1 MPEQSERPER
11 SSGGCCADP
20 ECPAPFA
27 ERVEVGQQRR
37 VLVRR
42 ATLVVC
48 AVLCA
53 AAVLLPLAGV
63 STLVVS
69 RLEWAAA
76 VCAAAVL
83 LGWVRSAMTI
93 RRVPWR
99 LVVGVV
105 AVVVGV
111 VWHPLVPALVALAAL
126 TDHVVRPADRQ
137 AAKPRV
143 GSVPTVVG
151 QPG

>member
-1 MPEQSERPER
+1 MPERPER

-20 ECPAPFA
+20 ECPTPFA
-27 ERVEVGQQRR
+27 ERVEVGEQRR

-42 ATLVVC
+42 VTLVAC

-53 AAVLLPLAGV
+53 AAVVLPLAGA

-69 RLEWAAA
+69 RLAWAAA

-83 LGWVRSAMTI
+83 LGWVRSAMTT

-99 LVVGVV
+99 LAVGVV

-126 TDHVVRPADRQ
+126 TEHVLRPTDRH
-137 AAKPRV
+137 ASTPRV
-143 GSVPTVVG
+143 GSTPTVVG

>member
-1 MPEQSERPER
+1 
-11 SSGGCCADP
+11 
-20 ECPAPFA
+20 
-27 ERVEVGQQRR
+27 VGQRRR
-37 VLVRR
+37 VLLRR

-53 AAVLLPLAGV
+53 AALLLPVAGV
-63 STLVVS
+63 SVGVIY

-83 LGWVRSAMTI
+83 LGWVRSAMTT

-105 AVVVGV
+105 AVVVGI
-111 VWHPLVPALVALAAL
+111 VWHPLVPALAALAAL
-126 TDHVVRPADRQ
+126 AEHVLRPSDQQ
-137 AAKPRV
+137 APNPRV
-143 GSVPTVVG
+143 GSVPTAVG

>member
-1 MPEQSERPER
+1 MPER

-20 ECPAPFA
+20 ACPTPFA
-27 ERVEVGQQRR
+27 ERVEVGRRRR
-37 VLVRR
+37 VLLRR
-42 ATLVVC
+42 TTLVVC

-53 AAVLLPLAGV
+53 AALVLPLTEV
-63 STLVVS
+63 SALVVS
-69 RLEWAAA
+69 RLAWAAA

-83 LGWVRSAMTI
+83 LGWVRSAMTT

-126 TDHVVRPADRQ
+126 TEQVVRPADRQ
-137 AAKPRV
+137 ATAPRV
-143 GSVPTVVG
+143 GAAIG